1 MPQFYINVL
10 MVQLLLNYAND
21 ATFYINVLMVQLLLN
36 YANDAT
42 FYICSNSTITVK
54 LC

>member
-1 MPQFYINVL
+1 
-10 MVQLLLNYAND
+10 MVQLLINYAND

-42 FYICSNSTITVK
+42 ILYKCSNGTITVK